1 MVINM
6 KIHAS
11 AEDYLE
17 RILILS
23 ENNDELHAIDIARAM
38 NFSKPSVS
46 IALKKLQENK
56 LIEIDD
62 NLHIHLTETG
72 RDIATKVYEKHTI
85 ISKALI
91 SLGVDEEIAKEDA
104 CKLEHVLSEES
115 FDAIK
120 NFINKNR

>member
-23 ENNDELHAIDIARAM
+23 ENNDELHAIDIARSM

-46 IALKKLQENK
+46 IALKKLQEKK

-104 CKLEHVLSEES
+104 CKLEHVLSEQS
-115 FDAIK
+115 FEAIK
-120 NFINKNR
+120 KFINKNR

>member
-23 ENNDELHAIDIARAM
+23 ENNDELHAIDIARSM

-46 IALKKLQENK
+46 IALKKLQEKK
-56 LIEIDD
+56 LIKIDD

-120 NFINKNR
+120 KFINKNR

>member
-23 ENNDELHAIDIARAM
+23 ENNDELHAIDIARSM

-46 IALKKLQENK
+46 IALKKLQEKK

>member
-1 MVINM
+1 M

-23 ENNDELHAIDIARAM
+23 ENNDELHAIDIARSM

-46 IALKKLQENK
+46 IALKKLQEKK
-56 LIEIDD
+56 LIKIDD

-120 NFINKNR
+120 KFINKNR

>member
-1 MVINM
+1 M

-23 ENNDELHAIDIARAM
+23 ENNDELHAIDIARYM

-91 SLGVDEEIAKEDA
+91 SLGVNEEIAKEDA

-120 NFINKNR
+120 KFINKNR

>member
-1 MVINM
+1 M

-23 ENNDELHAIDIARAM
+23 ENNDELHAIDIARSM

>member
-23 ENNDELHAIDIARAM
+23 ENNDELHAIDIARSM

-91 SLGVDEEIAKEDA
+91 SLGVDEKIAKEDA

-120 NFINKNR
+120 KFINKNR

>member
-23 ENNDELHAIDIARAM
+23 ENNDELHAIDIARSM

-46 IALKKLQENK
+46 IALKKLQEKK

-120 NFINKNR
+120 KFINKNR

>member
-23 ENNDELHAIDIARAM
+23 ENNDELHAIDIARSM

-46 IALKKLQENK
+46 IALKKLQEKK

-72 RDIATKVYEKHTI
+72 KDIATKVYEKHTI

-120 NFINKNR
+120 KFINKNR